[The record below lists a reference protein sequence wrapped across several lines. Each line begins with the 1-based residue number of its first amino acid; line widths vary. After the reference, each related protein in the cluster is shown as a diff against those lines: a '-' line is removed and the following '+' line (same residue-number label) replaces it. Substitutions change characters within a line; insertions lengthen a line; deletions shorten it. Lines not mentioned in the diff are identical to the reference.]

1 MKKRIIF
8 VNRYFWPDH
17 SATSQLLTELAPYLD
32 SLNVDVYIVCSR
44 LYYSSNNELLPANE
58 VVDGIHVHRTW
69 STSFGR
75 SKLIGRAID
84 YFSFYFSSFIKML
97 ILVRKGDVLV
107 AKTDPPLISVF
118 AALVTVVKQAKLII
132 WLQDVF
138 PEIAKSLNVKA
149 VTYSPL
155 YSLLKHIRN
164 WSLNIAMKNVVIGDA
179 MKEKVSHEI
188 KDKNSI
194 KVIHN
199 WVIGNIHPI
208 DRSENYLLNEWD
220 LKNKFVVGYSGNLGR
235 AHDYE
240 SIFDAIKL
248 TEDKPNLIFLFIGGG
263 AGYDILKS
271 RVKENKLKNVIFK
284 PYQNIDILSYS
295 LSIPNIHL
303 VSLEESLEGL
313 IVPSKF
319 YGVLASGRPIIMI
332 GNEGG
337 DLSKIVKNERLGK
350 VIPCGKGLLL
360 ASTIMEMKNSNDCL
374 NEYSSNC
381 KKLYINQFDKSISM
395 NKWKLLIQNVF
406 ES

>member
-319 YGVLASGRPIIMI
+319 YGVLASGRPIIII

-395 NKWKLLIQNVF
+395 NKWKLLMQNVF